1 MDGEVI
7 KEKFFSVFSDA
18 SDFAVREL
26 CFGKTKLYIAYFV
39 GFSSRDYINKYLIE
53 PISRAYAARETA
65 VPISSLI
72 TNVKIEKLIDFASAK
87 DAVLAGNAVLFGDI
101 REDALGISVFTK
113 NDTGRSI
120 NEPDTENVIRGPHE
134 GFTESCENNAVL
146 LRRRIHSER
155 LKRKNFSVG
164 DLTKTDVSIL
174 YMEGIA
180 ADDLVAEVSER
191 IHAISTDAILDSGY
205 VEIFIQDGK
214 IPFYPTVGN
223 SERPDKVAAK
233 LLEGRVAII
242 VDGSPVVLT
251 VPHLFC
257 EALQVAEDY
266 SKNPWYATFIRLLR
280 FFAYLTA
287 LYLPALF
294 VALFVRH
301 ETILPEH
308 LLSSVDKARESLPFS
323 LFWEV
328 LVIFLIFEAIREV
341 GLRMPKAIGSAI
353 GLVGPLLLGDSAIK
367 AGITSAPILIVVALA
382 AVCNFMIPPYMN
394 TNVLYRFL
402 MIVVSGALGFFGF
415 FAAIAVSLVMLCAK
429 TSFGTPYLSPFAPLD
444 PAGLTDFILMV
455 PIWAMKRTPI
465 SITRKIIQRTKG
477 KRK

>member
-1 MDGEVI
+1 MDGEMM
-7 KEKFFSVFSDA
+7 KAKFFSVFSDC

-26 CFGKTKLYIAYFV
+26 RFGKTEIYIAYFV
-39 GFSSRDYINKYLIE
+39 GFSSRDYINEYVIE
-53 PISRAYAARETA
+53 PISRAWATKESGIT
-65 VPISSLI
+65 ISSLI
-72 TNVKIEKLIDFASAK
+72 TNVKIQKLIDFSSAK
-87 DAVLAGNAVLFGDI
+87 EAVLAGNAVVFGDI
-101 REDALGISVFTK
+101 REDALGIEVFTK

-134 GFTESCENNAVL
+134 GFTESGENNAVL

-155 LKRKNFSVG
+155 LKRKSVSVG
-164 DLTKTDVSIL
+164 ELTKTDVSIL

-180 ADDLVAEVSER
+180 TESLVAEVSQR
-191 IHAISTDAILDSGY
+191 ISSIATDAVLDSGY
-205 VEIFIQDGK
+205 IEMFIQDGYL
-214 IPFYPTVGN
+214 PFYPTVGN

-242 VDGSPVVLT
+242 ADGSPVVLT
-251 VPHLFC
+251 VPYLFC
-257 EALQVAEDY
+257 EALQVSEDY
-266 SKNPWYATFIRLLR
+266 TKSPWYATFIRLLR

-301 ETILPEH
+301 ENVIPDY
-308 LLSSVDKARESLPFS
+308 LLSSVRQARENMPFS

-328 LVIFLIFEAIREV
+328 LVIFLIFEAVREV

-415 FAAIAVSLVMLCAK
+415 FAAIAASLVMLCAK

-444 PAGLTDFILMV
+444 IQGLSDFILTF
-455 PIWAMKRTPI
+455 PIWAMKRAPI
-465 SITRKIIQRTKG
+465 AITRKMIERTKG